1 MFYKHFSHKHLAKH
15 VSQGKIYGLPVIG
28 FAGLLWLN
36 QDLCGVVFMP
46 IAELGTRRTL
56 GRRHW
61 LSAFN
66 GLLQLCEEIVSV
78 KNSYRNKSEK
88 QKGSRGHS
96 FS

>member
-46 IAELGTRRTL
+46 IAELGAPGEL
-56 GRRHW
+56 
-61 LSAFN
+61 
-66 GLLQLCEEIVSV
+66 
-78 KNSYRNKSEK
+78 
-88 QKGSRGHS
+88 
-96 FS
+96 